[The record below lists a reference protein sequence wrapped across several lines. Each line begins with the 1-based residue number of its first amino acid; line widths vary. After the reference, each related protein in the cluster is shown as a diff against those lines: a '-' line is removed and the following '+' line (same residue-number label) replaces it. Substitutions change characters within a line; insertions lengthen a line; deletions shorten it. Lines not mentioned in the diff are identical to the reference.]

1 MSEGTNAGNLVDPIE
16 LWRQWNETT
25 ATMWTSA
32 LDSTKQ
38 VYDSSVSYPWLKNM
52 GNVQPPDK
60 TYPALFNTLKEIWQ
74 TWFEATM
81 EIWQQAV
88 SQGDPQ
94 EGLAKQWLK
103 MMEEAQAKL
112 QVGEVLPIDPFTL
125 FRDWYNA
132 SNEEWARN
140 IESVLG
146 SEKFLLSSGP
156 LLESYAGAMRAFR
169 LASEAYF
176 KKLQLPTLS
185 DIAGV
190 AELVIALEEK
200 VDKIEDGFEG
210 LEEQYSALVSS
221 EMVAGLQERLNQTV
235 TNETLQN
242 LATQVQQ
249 LANSERVAQ
258 LEKRLT
264 GVEEK
269 LDLILSHLE
278 HSSTE
283 STPSVPT
290 TPVKRTRKVQKKD
303 VE

>member
-1 MSEGTNAGNLVDPIE
+1 MSDGTNAGNLVDPIE

-25 ATMWTSA
+25 ATIWTSA
-32 LDSTKQ
+32 LDSTRQ
-38 VYDSSVSYPWLKNM
+38 AYDSGAYTWPKGVGDTQSQKE
-52 GNVQPPDK
+52 
-60 TYPALFNTLKEIWQ
+60 TYSALFNNLKEIWQ

-88 SQGDPQ
+88 GKGGPQ
-94 EGLAKQWLK
+94 AGLATQWLK
-103 MMEEAQAKL
+103 MMEQAQAKL
-112 QVGEVLPIDPFTL
+112 QAGEVLPIDPFTL
-125 FRDWYNA
+125 FRDWYN
-132 SNEEWARN
+132 SSSEEWAKS
-140 IESVLG
+140 IESALG
-146 SEKFLLSSGP
+146 SEKFLQSSGP
-156 LLESYAGAMRAFR
+156 LMESYTGVMKAFR

-185 DIAGV
+185 DISRV

-200 VDKIEDGFEG
+200 VDKIDDSLEG
-210 LEEQYSALVSS
+210 LQEQNNALASS
-221 EMVAGLQERLNQTV
+221 EMVDGLQERLNQTV

-258 LEKRLT
+258 LEKRLA

-278 HSSTE
+278 HGSAEAPT
-283 STPSVPT
+283 STPT
-290 TPVKRTRKVQKKD
+290 TQVKRTRKAPKKD

>member
-1 MSEGTNAGNLVDPIE
+1 MSEGTNAGKLVDPIE

-52 GNVQPPDK
+52 GNAQETDK
-60 TYPALFNTLKEIWQ
+60 TYTALFDSLKEIWQ
-74 TWFEATM
+74 TWFDATM
-81 EIWQQAV
+81 EIWRQAV
-88 SQGDPQ
+88 SKGDPQ
-94 EGLAKQWLK
+94 AGLAKQWLA
-103 MMEEAQAKL
+103 MMEQAQAKL
-112 QVGEVLPIDPFTL
+112 QAGEVLPIDPFTL

-146 SEKFLLSSGP
+146 SEKFLQSSGP

-169 LASEAYF
+169 QASAAYF

-185 DIAGV
+185 DISRV
-190 AELVIALEEK
+190 AELVVALEEK
-200 VDKIEDGFEG
+200 VDRIEDGFEG
-210 LEEQYSALVSS
+210 LEEQHSALASR
-221 EMVAGLQERLNQTV
+221 EMVAGLQVRLDQTV

-249 LANSERVAQ
+249 LATSERVAR

-278 HSSTE
+278 HRSTE
-283 STPSVPT
+283 GAPSEPAA
-290 TPVKRTRKVQKKD
+290 PVKRTRKVQKKD
-303 VE
+303 ME

>member
-210 LEEQYSALVSS
+210 LEEQYSALASS